1 MTTEKQEQKEKTV
14 IERMQEQYEALP
26 TAEKKEQFINRW
38 NAHIAELDGLLWTT
52 ADYEQYKKL
61 SRKMDKIQE
70 QLKEIVKMLSANV
83 K

>member
-1 MTTEKQEQKEKTV
+1 MTTKKQEQNGKTV

-38 NAHIAELDGLLWTT
+38 NAHIASLGGLLWTT

-61 SRKMDKIQE
+61 SSKIDKIQK
-70 QLKEIVKMLSANV
+70 QLKEIVEELSVNV

>member
-1 MTTEKQEQKEKTV
+1 MTTKKQEQNGKTV

-38 NAHIAELDGLLWTT
+38 NAHIADLGGLLRTT

-61 SRKMDKIQE
+61 SSKIDKIQK
-70 QLKEIVKMLSANV
+70 QLKEIVEELSVNV